1 MTTACVETLRDTLE
15 EMKALFAG
23 HFEELALDKAEAP
36 LDPQYEVYLERE
48 RRGEVM
54 LVVVRDKGL
63 LVGYLVAFIAPGLH
77 YRTVLTC
84 TTDIFYIVPEFR
96 TGGCGKLLFAAA
108 EKRSPQARCQTLVRR
123 EQESRGLQPALGAAR
138 LPRNR
143 TSLLQQDPG
152 GLGWLRRL

>member
-1 MTTACVETLRDTLE
+1 MTAACVEKLAQTLP
-15 EMKALFAG
+15 EMKALFQG
-23 HFEELALDKAEAP
+23 HFDELALDKGEAP

-54 LVVVRDKGL
+54 LVVVRERGL

-84 TTDIFYIVPEFR
+84 TTDIFYIVPEHR

-108 EKRSPQARCQTLVRR
+108 EKEARRR
-123 EQESRGLQPALGAAR
+123 GVKRWFVGTKMHADCGAMLERFGFKEIERHYSKMLEA
-138 LPRNR
+138 
-143 TSLLQQDPG
+143 
-152 GLGWLRRL
+152 